1 VKDLPIHLALFALV
15 SAAIALLGAFYTQPE
30 DGAALRS
37 LPRRLL
43 VFFLGCGILGLVL
56 LVMEHTFASVD

>member
-1 VKDLPIHLALFALV
+1 MKDLPVHLALFALV
-15 SAAIALLGAFYTQPE
+15 SSAIALLGAFYTQVE
-30 DGAALRS
+30 DAPALRS

-43 VFFLGCGILGLVL
+43 AFFLGCGILGLVL